1 MKTFWKTARPFIVI
15 LAVVLI
21 FLLTYWILDGIVQ
34 HKDPQPALDI
44 TGVEYDETSL
54 FSLSDNYG
62 KTGTALLFFDPAV
75 SESTDLLGKVLEANG
90 ERVDVLA
97 VSVSGEPMAAQKQPI
112 SELSLDSAHILFDVE
127 GTMAK
132 TYNITTTPI
141 TYFIDKNGLVQD
153 AFLGKISADS
163 LEKAIQ
169 EIA

>member
-1 MKTFWKTARPFIVI
+1 MSRFWKALRPFIVI
-15 LAVVLI
+15 LAIVALVLI
-21 FLLTYWILDGIVQ
+21 TYLVLNMILE

-62 KTGTALLFFDPAV
+62 KTGTILLFFDPAV
-75 SESTDLLGKVLEANG
+75 SQSTDLLADVFMANQKQA
-90 ERVDVLA
+90 DLLA
-97 VSVSGEPMAAQKQPI
+97 VSVSKESFATQKQTI
-112 SELSLDSAHILFDVE
+112 TALGLDTAHILFDTE
-127 GTMAK
+127 GTMAQ

-153 AFLGKISADS
+153 AFIGPISAES
-163 LEKAIQ
+163 LKKAIE